1 LTSDCQQVVGELSR
15 QKKGQNC
22 QNSRQIALNSK
33 STWCLL
39 GNEPYETLAS
49 EGIKGPHFRARPA
62 IKVARHLFSLKM
74 SLPTSASYQYNS
86 QTTSSGQASL
96 NEHRSHPL
104 HCPSCP
110 AISHFAPFF
119 VSSMNLTRT
128 PLSTSQLRNVAI
140 IAHVDHGKT
149 TLVDKLLYQS
159 GQFRD
164 ADLNKLAGGQHGLI
178 FDSNDLERERG
189 ITIFSKNCAVRYTS
203 EAGEDYRINLI
214 DTPGHADFGGEVER
228 VLGMASGTIL
238 MVDAF
243 EGPMPQTRF
252 VLEKSLKY
260 GLRPIL
266 VVNKV
271 DRPDARPQEVVDEV
285 FDLLVELDAPDE
297 VLEFPTIF
305 ASAKEG
311 WGTLD
316 LDQPSDTLLPLFE
329 TILKY
334 VPSPEI
340 GLEDSPFRMQITT
353 LDYSDYVGR
362 IAIGRVREGV
372 VRKRQRV
379 TVIDRQ
385 GKKSERQVTQV
396 LSFDGLG
403 RIEVEQVAAG
413 DLCALVGLEPIEIG
427 DTVTDPS
434 NPEPLPAVTIDQPT
448 LHMTFRVCDG
458 PFAGQEGKFVTSRQI
473 SERLN
478 KELRSNVALQ
488 VAAGDTQEQFRVSG
502 RGLMHLGILIE
513 NMRREGFELCVGK
526 PQVIYRE
533 VDGVRCEPI
542 EQLVIDCPEECQ
554 SAVMALVGDRRASMT
569 KLSQRRSAGGTSA
582 GGFVHME
589 FTIPA
594 RSLMGLRSR
603 MLNATQGQAIMHH
616 TLLAYEPLRGDV
628 PTRGPGVLVASE
640 SGMVTAYSLDALYDR
655 GEFFIR
661 PGDQVYTGQIVGEN
675 CRAGDLVVNVVRG
688 KKLTNMRASGKDDN
702 SQVRP
707 VRDMSLEACLE
718 YIEDDELVE
727 VTPSTIRLR
736 KILLSESDRRRAGRR
751 AGSS

>member
-1 LTSDCQQVVGELSR
+1 MNL
-15 QKKGQNC
+15 
-22 QNSRQIALNSK
+22 
-33 STWCLL
+33 
-39 GNEPYETLAS
+39 
-49 EGIKGPHFRARPA
+49 ARP
-62 IKVARHLFSLKM
+62 
-74 SLPTSASYQYNS
+74 
-86 QTTSSGQASL
+86 
-96 NEHRSHPL
+96 
-104 HCPSCP
+104 
-110 AISHFAPFF
+110 
-119 VSSMNLTRT
+119 

-149 TLVDKLLYQS
+149 TLVDQLLYQS

-203 EAGEDYRINLI
+203 EANEEYRINLI

-238 MVDAF
+238 MVDAY

-252 VLEKSLKY
+252 VLEKSLQY
-260 GLRPIL
+260 GLRPII
-266 VVNKV
+266 VVNKI
-271 DRPDARPQEVVDEV
+271 DRPDARPLEVVDEV
-285 FDLLVELDAPDE
+285 FDLLVDLDAPDE
-297 VLEFPTIF
+297 VLEFPTVF

-311 WGTLD
+311 WATLD
-316 LDQPSDTLLPLFE
+316 LDEPSETLQPLFE

-334 VPSPEI
+334 IPSPET
-340 GLEDSPFRMQITT
+340 GLEDAPLRLQITT

-379 TVIDRQ
+379 AVFDRQ
-385 GKKSERQVTQV
+385 GNRSERQIGQV

-403 RIEVEQVAAG
+403 RVEVEQVAAG

-427 DTVTDPS
+427 DTVADTS
-434 NPEPLPAVTIDQPT
+434 CTEPLPPVTIDEPT
-448 LHMTFRVCDG
+448 LHMTFRVSDG
-458 PFAGQEGKFVTSRQI
+458 PFAGLEGKFVTSRQI
-473 SERLN
+473 SERLQ

-488 VAAGDTQEQFRVSG
+488 VASGDTQEQFRVSG

-533 VDGVRCEPI
+533 VDGEKREPI

-554 SAVMALVGDRRASMT
+554 SAVMALVGDRRANMT
-569 KLSQRRSAGGTSA
+569 KLSQRHSSSNSASS
-582 GGFVHME
+582 GFVHME
-589 FTIPA
+589 FTIPS

-616 TLLAYEPLRGDV
+616 TLIAYEPVRGSV
-628 PTRGPGVLVASE
+628 PSRGSGVLLANE
-640 SGMVTAYSLDALYDR
+640 PGMVTAYSLDALYDR
-655 GEFFIR
+655 GEFFVR
-661 PGDQVYTGQIVGEN
+661 PGDQVYEGQIVGEN
-675 CRAGDLVVNVVRG
+675 CRAGDLVVNVVKG
-688 KKLTNMRASGKDDN
+688 KKLTNMRAAGKDDN

-707 VRDMSLEACLE
+707 VREMSLEACLE
-718 YIEDDELVE
+718 YIEKDELVE
-727 VTPSTIRLR
+727 VTPTGIRLR
-736 KILLSESDRRRAGRR
+736 KILLSESDRRRAGRK
-751 AGSS
+751 ASSS